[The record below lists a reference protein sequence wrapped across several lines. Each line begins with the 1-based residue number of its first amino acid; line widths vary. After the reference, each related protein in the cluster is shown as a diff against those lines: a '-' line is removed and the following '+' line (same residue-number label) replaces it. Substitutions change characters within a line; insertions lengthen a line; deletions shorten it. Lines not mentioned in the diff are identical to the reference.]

1 MEDVLNINF
10 SVALYE
16 NLFVLLDNLKTEYAE
31 FQRQTDLAQKETIML
46 GSSKTATKDP
56 FDSDKQA
63 VFFNASTYFIKNK
76 TGELL
81 MFMAGKKPAF
91 TEMQPNEI
99 LPLDFAKHTFEEYE
113 QIAEDLDDGS
123 NKCLFEGVPS
133 STDLQPNSD
142 APGTI

>member
-1 MEDVLNINF
+1 MI
-10 SVALYE
+10 
-16 NLFVLLDNLKTEYAE
+16 
-31 FQRQTDLAQKETIML
+31 
-46 GSSKTATKDP
+46 GSTTRAPANKD
-56 FDSDKQA
+56 FDSEKQA

-99 LPLDFAKHTFEEYE
+99 LPLDFAKHTFEEYGHT
-113 QIAEDLDDGS
+113 AEDLDNTDGS
-123 NKCLFEGVPS
+123 NRCLFEGVP

-142 APGTI
+142 APGTILSSSDSEENSSDSDEGSQFANAANFGNTIDV

>member
-1 MEDVLNINF
+1 
-10 SVALYE
+10 
-16 NLFVLLDNLKTEYAE
+16 
-31 FQRQTDLAQKETIML
+31 
-46 GSSKTATKDP
+46 
-56 FDSDKQA
+56 
-63 VFFNASTYFIKNK
+63 
-76 TGELL
+76 

-113 QIAEDLDDGS
+113 QVAEDLDDGS

-142 APGTI
+142 APGTILTSSDSECESSDSDEHS

>member
-1 MEDVLNINF
+1 M
-10 SVALYE
+10 
-16 NLFVLLDNLKTEYAE
+16 
-31 FQRQTDLAQKETIML
+31 M
-46 GSSKTATKDP
+46 GSSKAGAKDL
-56 FDSDKQA
+56 FENEKQA

-113 QIAEDLDDGS
+113 PVAEDLDDGS

-142 APGTI
+142 APGTV